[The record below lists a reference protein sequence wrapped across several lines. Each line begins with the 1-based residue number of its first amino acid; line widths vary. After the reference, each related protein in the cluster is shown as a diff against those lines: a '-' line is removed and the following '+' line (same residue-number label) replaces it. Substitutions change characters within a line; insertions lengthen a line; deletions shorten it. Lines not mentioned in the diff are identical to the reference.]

1 MPAST
6 GRFGGSTSAVA
17 PSCTDRQTE
26 APAGAASAVVQSPPR
41 PLVQEK
47 KVLGYRQTVGLIM
60 FEPYSSKSAF
70 AFLCLLVVTIAPSTL
85 NFFLSTR
92 PELHNDHTINVL
104 EFICAMILT
113 TELVLRTWVGTL
125 NITAYILYDWRCGA
139 CARKPFEGCSARM
152 RRINYP
158 PRDPSGLRAADDA
171 HPTV

>member
-1 MPAST
+1 M
-6 GRFGGSTSAVA
+6 
-17 PSCTDRQTE
+17 
-26 APAGAASAVVQSPPR
+26 VQSRPR

-47 KVLGYRQTVGLIM
+47 KILGYRQTLGLIM
-60 FEPYSSKSAF
+60 FEPYSSKSAA
-70 AFLCLLVVTIAPSTL
+70 AFLCLLVVTIATSTL

-139 CARKPFEGCSARM
+139 CAPKPFGDP
-152 RRINYP
+152 RRINHP
-158 PRDPSGLRAADDA
+158 PRDLPGL
-171 HPTV
+171 